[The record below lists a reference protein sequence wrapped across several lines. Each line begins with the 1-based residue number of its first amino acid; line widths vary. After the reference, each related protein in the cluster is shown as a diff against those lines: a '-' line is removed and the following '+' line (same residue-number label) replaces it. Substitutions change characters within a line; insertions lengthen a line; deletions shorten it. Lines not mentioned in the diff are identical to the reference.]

1 MALDTADGQ
10 VAYLDTQSGEILAY
24 SHWAG
29 ASPGVVF
36 LPGFNSDMNGTKA
49 LALAAWCR
57 QRERQFTRFDYSGH
71 GLSSGDFSAGSIG
84 QWCDDTLAV
93 LDRVTDGPQ
102 VLVGSSMGGWL
113 MLLVALARPG
123 KIAGLLG
130 IASAPD
136 FTERLFSQRLGDKQR
151 TALAETG
158 YCELPNHYGDGKPH
172 TIGRQLIE
180 DGRNHLVL
188 DGDIDIRVPVRL
200 VHGQAD
206 ADVPWQLSMDIAE
219 RLTSTDVEV
228 QLVKGGD
235 HRLSA
240 PADLLRLKRC
250 LQDLL
255 ATLEVSA

>member
-1 MALDTADGQ
+1 MALDATDEQ
-10 VAYLDTQSGEILAY
+10 VAYLDAESGEKLAY
-24 SHWAG
+24 SHQAG

-49 LALAAWCR
+49 LALADWCR
-57 QRERQFTRFDYSGH
+57 QRGRQFTRFDYSGH
-71 GLSSGDFSAGSIG
+71 GLSTGDFSAGSIG
-84 QWCDDTLAV
+84 QWCGDALTV

-123 KIAGLLG
+123 RIAGLLG

-136 FTERLFSQRLGDKQR
+136 FTERLYTQRLGEEQR
-151 TALAETG
+151 RDLAETG
-158 YCELPNHYGDGKPH
+158 SCELPNHYGDGKPH
-172 TIGRQLIE
+172 IIGRQLIE
-180 DGRNHLVL
+180 DGRKHRLL
-188 DGDIDIRVPVRL
+188 GGDIDIRVPVRL

-219 RLTSTDVEV
+219 RLASHDVEIH
-228 QLVKGGD
+228 LVKNGD
-235 HRLSA
+235 HRLST
-240 PADLLRLKRC
+240 PADLRRLERC

-255 ATLEVSA
+255 ATVEVSA

>member
-1 MALDTADGQ
+1 MAADTADGQ
-10 VAYLDTQSGEILAY
+10 LAYLDTQSGETLAY
-24 SHWAG
+24 SHLAG
-29 ASPGVVF
+29 SGPGVVF

-49 LALAAWCR
+49 IALADWCR
-57 QRERQFTRFDYSGH
+57 ERERQFTRFDYSGH
-71 GLSSGDFSAGSIG
+71 GLSSGEFSEGSIG
-84 QWCDDTLAV
+84 QWCNDALTV
-93 LDRVTDGPQ
+93 LDGVTAGPQ

-113 MLLVALARPG
+113 MLLLALARPG
-123 KIAGLLG
+123 RIAGLLG

-172 TIGRQLIE
+172 VIGRQLIE
-180 DGRNHLVL
+180 DGRNHFVL
-188 DGDIDIRVPVRL
+188 GGDIDIPVPVRL

-228 QLVKGGD
+228 QLVKNGD
-235 HRLSA
+235 HRLSTT
-240 PADLLRLKRC
+240 ADLRRLERC